1 MVCSIDSWQ
10 LDTMGIRKHRK
21 RAGSL
26 KPLTTEIY
34 EALVHEHEAKQ
45 IRRPVNHEQNL
56 LEWDDIT
63 GRQ

>member
-1 MVCSIDSWQ
+1 
-10 LDTMGIRKHRK
+10 MGIRKHRK